1 MLNYARPAAFRGRLP
16 RNIGSSQATNNPFLT
31 SINFLYVKCVVCNL
45 KHSHCRHV
53 FNCSLL
59 TLGFQ
64 TRPVSNS
71 YPLKYSCSSQ
81 LAVKFHYSLIGS
93 TVKIL
98 NTLFLLAHLRN
109 AVAPLNSYKH
119 LHVCY
124 WSSLSISN
132 SLSLSLSRNCY
143 TISLQSPVHPE
154 LKC

>member
-98 NTLFLLAHLRN
+98 NTLFLLAVTQVTLF
-109 AVAPLNSYKH
+109 PLSQLIHTPARVLLVFY
-119 LHVCY
+119 LSV
-124 WSSLSISN
+124 SIS
-132 SLSLSLSRNCY
+132 LTCY
-143 TISLQSPVHPE
+143 TDSVQFSSHPQINYQF
-154 LKC
+154 